1 MKKIL
6 IPVDGSDNSLRAV
19 RFVIGQM
26 ADAPAAMEA
35 HLLNVQPP
43 VITGDVKMFVGQEAI
58 KAYYHDEAIKALAP
72 ARAAFDAEQIP
83 YVYHIG
89 IGHVAET
96 IARYAKEKG
105 CAQIVMGARGLGS
118 LAGLLLG
125 SVTTKVVH
133 LAEVPVTL
141 VK

>member
-58 KAYYHDEAIKALAP
+58 NAYYHDEAIKALGP
-72 ARAAFDAEQIP
+72 ARAAFDAAQIP

-96 IARYAKEKG
+96 IAAYAREKE
-105 CAQIVMGARGLGS
+105 CTQIVMGARGLGS

-125 SVTTKVVH
+125 SVTAKVVH

>member
-6 IPVDGSDNSLRAV
+6 VPVDGSDNSLRAV
-19 RFVIGQM
+19 HFVIDQM
-26 ADAPAAMEA
+26 ADAPAALEA
-35 HLLNVQPP
+35 HVLNVQPP
-43 VITGDVKMFVGQEAI
+43 VITGDVKMCVGQEAVNS
-58 KAYYHDEAIKALAP
+58 YYHDEGTKALAA
-72 ARAAFDAEQIP
+72 ARAAFDAAHLPDVQ
-83 YVYHIG
+83 HIG

-96 IARYAKEKG
+96 IAAYAREKE

-125 SVTTKVVH
+125 SITTKVVH
-133 LAEVPVTL
+133 LADVPVTL